1 MHLFHRMGIA
11 IAALAMAGCIHPYKL
26 EIHQGN
32 VVTKEMV
39 DKLKPGM
46 TKNQVRF
53 VLGTPLITDPFHAER
68 WDYIYVYKKNAAAPA
83 QTHQLTLIFDRDTLA
98 RMEGD
103 LAKAYESAPGEP
115 RSDTA
120 DDDNNRLRTPS
131 APATARAR

>member
-1 MHLFHRMGIA
+1 MHLLHRVGIA
-11 IAALAMAGCIHPYKL
+11 LGVLAMVGCIHPYKL

-68 WDYIYVYKKNAAAPA
+68 WDYIYLYKKNASAPA
-83 QTHQLTLIFDRDTLA
+83 ETHQLTVIFDGDTLA
-98 RMEGD
+98 HIEGD
-103 LAKAYESAPGEP
+103 LAKPSGSASGES

-120 DDDNNRLRTPS
+120 GDKNNRSRTPS
-131 APATARAR
+131 TPATARTR